1 MLQRFKQS
9 TNITVFTLKYQT
21 NISLNTLLHNCQNIV
36 KCIYK
41 ITKRFYLHPRP
52 VIWNH
57 VYIKHMCDRC
67 YCMDAIIK
75 SCMTFEKT
83 NFLKDLHT
91 IHYFTLEAQPYP
103 NRNSKRIVATHTI
116 MESTQILM
124 NWAYV
129 TSASRYSMS

>member
-1 MLQRFKQS
+1 MILQQFKQS
-9 TNITVFTLKYQT
+9 TSITVFTLKYHFFLKT
-21 NISLNTLLHNCQNIV
+21 LTLLSKYNACINI
-36 KCIYK
+36 

-91 IHYFTLEAQPYP
+91 IHYFTLEAQPDI
-103 NRNSKRIVATHTI
+103 NRNLKRIVATHNHRI
-116 MESTQILM
+116 HPNINELG
-124 NWAYV
+124 V
-129 TSASRYSMS
+129 

>member
-1 MLQRFKQS
+1 M
-9 TNITVFTLKYQT
+9 
-21 NISLNTLLHNCQNIV
+21 
-36 KCIYK
+36 
-41 ITKRFYLHPRP
+41 ITKHFCLHPRP

-91 IHYFTLEAQPYP
+91 IHYFTLVAQPYP